1 MQNHEETHK
10 KALKIFSATVAQILG
25 EDDSVSQEV
34 RRAADSSSYEDQLA
48 AEAAFDA
55 LPPEKRA
62 EISGY
67 AVELALVERKRN
79 SSAVSNGS
87 DDAAPEAAP
96 EAASEGTPEAAIE
109 DDEEA
114 EPPFLKSAE
123 SELGAR

>member
-79 SSAVSNGS
+79 SSAVSDGS
-87 DDAAPEAAP
+87 DDAAP